1 MEELKPIEEQLNRL
15 CSEHDE
21 LMTLLEIYE
30 FLPNLKAWQQMHRNV
45 AAKIAHYEQQIQELE
60 DTQSHAK
67 GREEAHIKTHREE
80 VKVYIDKVEARMSAV
95 RTAFQEQQDKL
106 NQLEQSSEIGSKNTL
121 SFIENIRK
129 EARSKID
136 ESNRVI
142 SNSVAAFKT
151 DLEVRTLQLRN
162 TNIDQ
167 DEELIYKCGQLC
179 LGK

>member
-60 DTQSHAK
+60 DTQGHA
-67 GREEAHIKTHREE
+67 GGSEEASIKTHREE
-80 VKVYIDKVEARMSAV
+80 VKVHIEKVEGRMSAV
-95 RTAFQEQQDKL
+95 RTAFQEQQEKL
-106 NQLEQSSEIGSKNTL
+106 NQLEQSSESGSRNTL
-121 SFIENIRK
+121 SFMENIRK

-136 ESNRVI
+136 ESNRAV
-142 SNSVAAFKT
+142 SHSVAAFRT
-151 DLEVRTLQLRN
+151 DLEVRALQLMN
-162 TNIDQ
+162 NSIDQ
-167 DEELIYKCGQLC
+167 DVELI
-179 LGK
+179 